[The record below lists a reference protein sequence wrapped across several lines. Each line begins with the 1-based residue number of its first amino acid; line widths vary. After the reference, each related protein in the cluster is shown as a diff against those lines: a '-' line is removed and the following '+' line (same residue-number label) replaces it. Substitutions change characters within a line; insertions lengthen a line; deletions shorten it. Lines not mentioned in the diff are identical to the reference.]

1 MEVLYLIPARGGSKG
16 VPKKNIKL
24 LNGKPLIYYSI
35 EVARYL
41 TNDANICV
49 STDDLEIKRIVEKTG
64 LHVPFLRPKNLAQ
77 DNSPSHEFIS
87 HALDYY
93 NSIGKNFEFLVLLQ
107 PTSPLRTS
115 KHIEEAF
122 KLIKNNDM
130 VLGVKKSKSNP
141 YYNLFKETKN
151 GFLHK
156 QHEDIFS
163 RRQDVPELFEINGAV
178 YIIRVSSFIKQK
190 NLKFNKMIKYLMSE
204 LSSTDIDTPFDWEV
218 CEFLL
223 QQQKI

>member
-24 LNGKPLIYYSI
+24 LKGKPLIYYSI
-35 EVARYL
+35 EVARHL
-41 TNDANICV
+41 TNDVNICV
-49 STDDLEIKRIVEKTG
+49 STDNLEIKRIVEKTG
-64 LHVPFLRPKNLAQ
+64 LNVPFLRPKSLAQ

-93 NSIGKNFEFLVLLQ
+93 NSISKNFEFLVLLQ
-107 PTSPLRTS
+107 PTSPFRTS
-115 KHIEEAF
+115 KHIKEAF

-130 VLGVKKSKSNP
+130 VVGVKKSKSNP
-141 YYNLFKETKN
+141 YYNLYKETQN
-151 GFLHK
+151 GFLYK
-156 QHEDIFS
+156 QHEEIFN
-163 RRQDVPELFEINGAV
+163 RRQDIPEFFEINGAV
-178 YIIRVSSFIKQK
+178 YIIRVSSFNKQK
-190 NLKFNKMIKYLMSE
+190 NLNFNKIIKYLMSE
-204 LSSTDIDTPFDWEV
+204 LSSIDIDTPFDWEF